1 MKITILDRRRFM
13 AQATTASAA
22 VVVGTSGGVTLMSS
36 EAAWAVPLKT
46 VDEAGAKR
54 LLAMIRTLYPHDRL
68 SDAYYAEALAGID
81 AKAAGDKQ
89 LKTLLTVDARKLD
102 EATTRN
108 FADLPEADRI
118 AVLKSIEDTPFF
130 KRVANEMLVA
140 FYNNKK
146 IWPEFEY
153 QGSSFEYGG
162 YLKRGFQ
169 DAAWTGDPP
178 PEASPPP
185 YLG

>member
-1 MKITILDRRRFM
+1 M
-13 AQATTASAA
+13 AHAATASAA
-22 VVVGTSGGVTLMSS
+22 VVAGTAGGVTLMSS

-68 SDAYYAEALAGID
+68 GDAYYAEALAGID
-81 AKAAGDKQ
+81 EKAAGDKQ
-89 LKTLLTVDARKLD
+89 LKTLLTVESKQLD
-102 EATTRN
+102 KGSAKG
-108 FADLPEADRI
+108 FAALPEADRV
-118 AVLKSIEDTPFF
+118 AVLKRMEDTPFF

-153 QGSSFEYGG
+153 QGSSYEYGG

-178 PEASPPP
+178 PDVSPPP